1 MKAYVSE
8 KSSNELKAFLKAK
21 GCVISEVT
29 GHASVHEAIE
39 CHPDVYY
46 CMLPEGLYEGDP
58 SKLTMDYPG
67 DVLYNAAAVGAHFIC
82 SRYTDRG
89 LVEEA
94 KRQGLSPVIVPQ
106 GYVKCNLAVLDSRHV
121 ITEDD
126 GIAKV
131 LSGIEDIECLQI
143 KAGEV
148 ALPGFK
154 YGFIGGACGVIGNV
168 VFFNGNLADHSSF
181 DNILEFCSSCGL
193 EALWFSSY
201 PLTDIGSVYIV
212 N

>member
-8 KSSNELKAFLKAK
+8 KASDELKAFLKGR
-21 GCVISEVT
+21 GCSISEVFA
-29 GHASVHEAIE
+29 HAKVHEAIA

-58 SKLTMDYPG
+58 SKLSPDYPG
-67 DVLYNAAAVGAHFIC
+67 DVLYNAAAVGTHFIC
-82 SRYTDRG
+82 SRYTDPG
-89 LVEEA
+89 LIEEA

-106 GYVKCNLAVLDSRHV
+106 GYVKCNLAVLDPNHI

-131 LSGIEDIECLQI
+131 LSSVEDIECLHI

-154 YGFIGGACGVIGNV
+154 YGFIGGACGVIGNT
-168 VFFNGNLADHSSF
+168 VFFSGDLSSHSSF
-181 DNILEFCSSCGL
+181 TKIMDFCSSCGL
-193 EALWFSSY
+193 ETKWFSSY